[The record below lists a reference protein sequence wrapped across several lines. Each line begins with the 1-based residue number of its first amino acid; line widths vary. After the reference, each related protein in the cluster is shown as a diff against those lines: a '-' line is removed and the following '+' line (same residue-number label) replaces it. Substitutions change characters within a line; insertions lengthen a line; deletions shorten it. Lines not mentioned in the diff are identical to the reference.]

1 MIEIIR
7 EENWDGEEERRG
19 LPKNIKQIGTPDVGD
34 RIYIENNA
42 YQKLHPYGQN
52 AEKMVYVMLG
62 RFDDF
67 AGNTCI
73 FIEDI
78 VKMNEVEFNGKLP
91 VWNDESWGYLYRKL
105 KPEHENM
112 IIVGWAVDIC
122 GQLPSMTAQLERVHQ
137 TYFGGTHQILLL
149 LDTLEREEA
158 FYCNRNGYLK
168 RREGFFVYYD
178 KGIPERME
186 TVMGNMK
193 TEKRISED
201 NKSENNRTE
210 NNSLYEEEVRSRNK
224 QSYRDYLN
232 KQKGIQ
238 QASASYKRS
247 YSSTMLLL
255 VVVGALGYSA
265 FQNYEKMQN
274 MEVALNQI
282 DEYQTVM
289 MTNSEKSQSENLELE
304 EPVKVEDIVGN
315 IAPLQ
320 EPVEQIVDANTIVS
334 STQNEQLESMQSEN
348 MQENKT
354 EPIPV
359 PSEIP
364 GEPDIS
370 VSETQEIIV
379 ETISEAETYLA
390 QGFYIV
396 QQGDNL
402 AAICRR
408 IYNTTAMMEQ
418 ICKVN
423 GIKNPDAIFAGQ
435 RLTLPN

>member
-1 MIEIIR
+1 MIEIIQ
-7 EENWDGEEERRG
+7 EEDWDGEEERRG

-42 YQKLHPYGQN
+42 YQKMHPYGQN
-52 AEKMVYVMLG
+52 TEKMVYVMLG

-73 FIEDI
+73 FIEDA

-112 IIVGWAVDIC
+112 IIVGWAIDIC
-122 GQLPSMTAQLERVHQ
+122 GQLPSMSAQLERIHQ

-158 FYCNRNGYLK
+158 FFCNRNGYLK

-178 KGIPERME
+178 KGIPERIE
-186 TVMGNMK
+186 TVMENMK
-193 TEKRISED
+193 AEKRITE
-201 NKSENNRTE
+201 ENG
-210 NNSLYEEEVRSRNK
+210 LYEEEVRSRR
-224 QSYRDYLN
+224 QDSYRDYLN
-232 KQKGIQ
+232 KQKGTKQ
-238 QASASYKRS
+238 TSQPVYKRS

-255 VVVGALGYSA
+255 VVIGALGYSA
-265 FQNYEKMQN
+265 FRNYEKMQN
-274 MEVALNQI
+274 MEVALNQM

-289 MTNSEKSQSENLELE
+289 MTNTEKENSENLEQE
-304 EPVKVEDIVGN
+304 EPVKVEDIAGN
-315 IAPLQ
+315 ITPI
-320 EPVEQIVDANTIVS
+320 QIPEMQAVDADAIAS
-334 STQNEQLESMQSEN
+334 SAQNEQVETAQTEN
-348 MQENKT
+348 TPENVS
-354 EPIPV
+354 EPIPA
-359 PSEIP
+359 PENMEEETDTLSSEP
-364 GEPDIS
+364 
-370 VSETQEIIV
+370 VTETM
-379 ETISEAETYLA
+379 SEAEVYLA
-390 QGFYIV
+390 QGYYIV

-402 AAICRR
+402 AAICRK

-418 ICKVN
+418 VCKVN
-423 GIKNPDAIFAGQ
+423 EIKNPDAIYAGQ

>member
-1 MIEIIR
+1 MIEIIQ

-42 YQKLHPYGQN
+42 YQKMHPYGQS

-73 FIEDI
+73 FIEDA

-158 FYCNRNGYLK
+158 FFCNRNGYLK
-168 RREGFFVYYD
+168 RREGFFIYYD
-178 KGIPERME
+178 KSIPERME
-186 TVMGNMK
+186 TVMENMK
-193 TEKRISED
+193 AEKKVTEE
-201 NKSENNRTE
+201 
-210 NNSLYEEEVRSRNK
+210 NSLYEEELRSRR
-224 QSYRDYLN
+224 QESYRDYLN
-232 KQKGIQ
+232 KRKDGKKTAQPV
-238 QASASYKRS
+238 YRNS
-247 YSSTMLLL
+247 YSSTILLL
-255 VVVGALGYSA
+255 VVIGALGYSA
-265 FQNYEKMQN
+265 FRNYEKMEN
-274 MEVALNQI
+274 MEVALNQM

-289 MTNSEKSQSENLELE
+289 VTDAEKEN
-304 EPVKVEDIVGN
+304 PVKVEDIVGN
-315 IAPLQ
+315 ITPIQ
-320 EPVEQIVDANTIVS
+320 TPETQTVDTNAIAS
-334 STQNEQLESMQSEN
+334 STQNEQLETAQPESS
-348 MQENKT
+348 T
-354 EPIPV
+354 EAVLTPV
-359 PSEIP
+359 P
-364 GEPDIS
+364 
-370 VSETQEIIV
+370 ETV
-379 ETISEAETYLA
+379 VTETDTPSADPPETATETLSEAQTYLA
-390 QGFYIV
+390 QGYYIV

-402 AAICRR
+402 AAICRK
-408 IYNTTAMMEQ
+408 IYNTTAMMQQ

-423 GIKNPDAIFAGQ
+423 EIENPDAIYAGQ
-435 RLTLPN
+435 RLVLPN

>member
-1 MIEIIR
+1 MIEIIQ

-42 YQKLHPYGQN
+42 YQKMHPYGQN
-52 AEKMVYVMLG
+52 AEKMVYIMLG

-73 FIEDI
+73 FIEDA

-186 TVMGNMK
+186 
-193 TEKRISED
+193 RSCSISPRLTSILQ
-201 NKSENNRTE
+201 NLRPCCMLPSFCRP
-210 NNSLYEEEVRSRNK
+210 
-224 QSYRDYLN
+224 
-232 KQKGIQ
+232 
-238 QASASYKRS
+238 KRS
-247 YSSTMLLL
+247 AT
-255 VVVGALGYSA
+255 
-265 FQNYEKMQN
+265 
-274 MEVALNQI
+274 
-282 DEYQTVM
+282 
-289 MTNSEKSQSENLELE
+289 
-304 EPVKVEDIVGN
+304 
-315 IAPLQ
+315 
-320 EPVEQIVDANTIVS
+320 VS
-334 STQNEQLESMQSEN
+334 SIFGGTGIR
-348 MQENKT
+348 T
-354 EPIPV
+354 AVWEPYTG
-359 PSEIP
+359 S
-364 GEPDIS
+364 
-370 VSETQEIIV
+370 
-379 ETISEAETYLA
+379 
-390 QGFYIV
+390 
-396 QQGDNL
+396 
-402 AAICRR
+402 
-408 IYNTTAMMEQ
+408 
-418 ICKVN
+418 
-423 GIKNPDAIFAGQ
+423 
-435 RLTLPN
+435 

>member
-1 MIEIIR
+1 M
-7 EENWDGEEERRG
+7 
-19 LPKNIKQIGTPDVGD
+19 
-34 RIYIENNA
+34 
-42 YQKLHPYGQN
+42 HPYGQN
-52 AEKMVYVMLG
+52 AEKMVYIMLG

-73 FIEDI
+73 FIEDA

-186 TVMGNMK
+186 TVMENMK
-193 TEKRISED
+193 AEKRMTE
-201 NKSENNRTE
+201 ENG
-210 NNSLYEEEVRSRNK
+210 LYEEEVRSRG
-224 QSYRDYLN
+224 QESYREYLN
-232 KQKGIQ
+232 KQKGMKQ
-238 QASASYKRS
+238 TPTVYRHS
-247 YSSTMLLL
+247 YSSTILLL
-255 VVVGALGYSA
+255 VVIGALGYSA
-265 FQNYEKMQN
+265 FRNYEKMQN
-274 MEVALNQI
+274 MEMALNQM
-282 DEYQTVM
+282 DGYQTVM
-289 MTNSEKSQSENLELE
+289 VTNGEKENSESTEQE
-304 EPVKVEDIVGN
+304 EPVKVEEIVGN

-320 EPVEQIVDANTIVS
+320 TPEEQVVDVNVIAST
-334 STQNEQLESMQSEN
+334 TQNEQIETVEIETTQLETEQLGN
-348 MQENKT
+348 TQEKIT
-354 EPIPV
+354 EQVPAPSDIPA
-359 PSEIP
+359 
-364 GEPDIS
+364 EPD
-370 VSETQEIIV
+370 VSASQPPETAK
-379 ETISEAETYLA
+379 ETMSEAETYLA
-390 QGFYIV
+390 QGYYIV

-402 AAICRR
+402 ASICRK
-408 IYNTTAMMEQ
+408 IYNTTAIMEQ

-423 GIKNPDAIFAGQ
+423 EIKNPDAIFAGQ

>member
-1 MIEIIR
+1 MIEIIQ

-73 FIEDI
+73 FIEDA
-78 VKMNEVEFNGKLP
+78 VKINEVEFNGKLP

-186 TVMGNMK
+186 TVMENMK
-193 TEKRISED
+193 AEKRM
-201 NKSENNRTE
+201 TE
-210 NNSLYEEEVRSRNK
+210 ENSLYEEEVRSRS
-224 QSYRDYLN
+224 QESYRDYLN
-232 KQKGIQ
+232 KQKDIKH
-238 QASASYKRS
+238 APAVYRRS

-255 VVVGALGYSA
+255 LVIGALGYSA
-265 FQNYEKMQN
+265 FRNYEKMKN

-282 DEYQTVM
+282 DEYQAVM
-289 MTNSEKSQSENLELE
+289 VTNSEKEHSESPEQE

-315 IAPLQ
+315 ITPLQ
-320 EPVEQIVDANTIVS
+320 TPEEQTVGANAVAS
-334 STQNEQLESMQSEN
+334 STQNEQLETAQPDN
-348 MQENKT
+348 TQEN
-354 EPIPV
+354 IPEQV
-359 PSEIP
+359 PQ
-364 GEPDIS
+364 DIS
-370 VSETQEIIV
+370 SSESPEAAT
-379 ETISEAETYLA
+379 ETMSEAEIYLA
-390 QGFYIV
+390 QGYYIV

-402 AAICRR
+402 AAICRK

-423 GIKNPDAIFAGQ
+423 EIKNPDAIYAGQ
-435 RLTLPN
+435 RLALPN